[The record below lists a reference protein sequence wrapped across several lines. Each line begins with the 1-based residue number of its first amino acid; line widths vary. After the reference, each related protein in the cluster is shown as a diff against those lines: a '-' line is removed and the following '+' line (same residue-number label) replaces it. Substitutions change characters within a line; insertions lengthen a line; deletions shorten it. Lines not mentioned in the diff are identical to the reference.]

1 MLMFGSNMP
10 MFVYAKPADMR
21 KGCHRLA
28 AIVRDEFHANPQD
41 GSLFLFFNRRR
52 DRLKILHWDGGGF
65 WLYSR
70 LLEAGR
76 FEELPLASRGDGPCA
91 RIDATELAMLLAG
104 ISLTAKRHKR
114 YREIPVKPPAT
125 AAAVAEIR

>member
-1 MLMFGSNMP
+1 MLMLGSNMP

-52 DRLKILHWDGGGF
+52 DRLKLLHWDGGGF

-104 ISLTAKRHKR
+104 VSLTAKRHKR

-125 AAAVAEIR
+125 AAAIAESR